1 MDGEHALMPNG
12 NERSMQWAALYSTSS
27 PSSTPLGLY
36 IGAHSPAAD
45 LMMLLMQGGYCPPP
59 PPPGFRPNGY
69 DINATIRHG
78 VDSGSAGGDV
88 PDRRGLDNMSSWS
101 DCAHACGSHE
111 QCRAWV
117 WNNSTGDCC
126 KMVMLS
132 RIAVRLANP
141 KSITISDPKTR
152 AVAPRK
158 YPSSRFDV
166 FGCSPSYPPKGCTD
180 TPLAPPP
187 PYEYQD
193 DCGSFAG
200 LRWLHFPDNSL
211 EPTSQWTMTYDVVLA
226 GFEGE

>member
-1 MDGEHALMPNG
+1 
-12 NERSMQWAALYSTSS
+12 MQWAALYSVPS

-59 PPPGFRPNGY
+59 PPPGFRPNSY

-101 DCAHACGSHE
+101 DCARACGSRE

-117 WNNSTGDCC
+117 WNNSTGDCY
-126 KMVMLS
+126 
-132 RIAVRLANP
+132 
-141 KSITISDPKTR
+141 PKTR

-166 FGCSPSYPPKGCTD
+166 FGCSPSYPTKGCTD

-187 PYEYQD
+187 PDQD
-193 DCGSFAG
+193 DCGSYAG

-211 EPTSQWTMTYDVVLA
+211 EPTSQWMMKYDVVLA